1 MLRLRGAERSR
12 NMEPADRETRRF
24 SDAGDPGTVIDLN
37 PLSEEE
43 KEELSMEMAKLE
55 DEISTLR
62 QVLVAKEKHLVDI
75 KQKMGITPL
84 NEFKHNLSKSWHDV
98 QTSMTYKKTQET
110 LTNAGQKATTALSNV
125 SSAFSKKLGEMNL
138 YYFNLLV
145 PQRAQSIG
153 NSPTFKSFE
162 ERVETTVTSLKSR
175 VGVPVHS
182 GGSFEDVLNSTA
194 NASLQ
199 QPAPGNRLNEESMNL
214 K

>member
-125 SSAFSKKLGEMNL
+125 SSAFSKKLGEMK
-138 YYFNLLV
+138 
-145 PQRAQSIG
+145 